1 MNWKSILA
9 YAALLFLFQ
18 CGVGFLSGFFDLG
31 GLVNAWTLLSF
42 LLCAALFAHL
52 ALRVAQHRL
61 AHACLVLVVYA
72 AVSDML
78 MMLLPSD
85 LTDEPAFF
93 VVMEWLQLLAAAA
106 FGLLAGWQLRRANDR
121 RGSDHD
127 RDTRPPA

>member
-18 CGVGFLSGFFDLG
+18 CGVGFLSGLFDLG

-61 AHACLVLVVYA
+61 AHACLALVVYA
-72 AVSDML
+72 AVDVVAAL
-78 MMLLPSD
+78 LLPG
-85 LTDEPAFF
+85 LGEVPTMF
-93 VVMEWLQLLAAAA
+93 VILEWLQLLSSTGC
-106 FGLLAGWQLRRANDR
+106 GLLIGWLFRRSADQR
-121 RGSDHD
+121 RLQ
-127 RDTRPPA
+127 